1 VRKRRTR
8 GHRVGDGAGVG
19 GNAGP
24 GASLVGVRVGV
35 AVLAASDGVSTVTTI
50 GAERV
55 GVGVGGVGAG
65 SAMRTALM
73 TIVRPKPRLSAQ
85 NMSFRR
91 LSRRARP
98 RFLVDLLADFT
109 AFLQIL

>member
-1 VRKRRTR
+1 M
-8 GHRVGDGAGVG
+8 G

-24 GASLVGVRVGV
+24 GACLVGVRVGV
-35 AVLAASDGVSTVTTI
+35 SVLAASDGGSTVMT
-50 GAERV
+50 AV
-55 GVGVGGVGAG
+55 GTAVGVGGVGAG
-65 SAMRTALM
+65 NAMRTALI

-85 NMSFRR
+85 NMSCRR

-109 AFLQIL
+109 ALLQIL